1 MAEANLLHVL
11 DITMDHPGMSPLS
24 FFLQMSRFLHMLC
37 GGISHLASP
46 IIMQSKAIL
55 VWLLVCMVRQ
65 DGLPKL
71 LL

>member
-11 DITMDHPGMSPLS
+11 DIIMDHPEMYPLL
-24 FFLQMSRFLHMLC
+24 FFQMSRFLHILC
-37 GGISHLASP
+37 GGISHIASP
-46 IIMQSKAIL
+46 IIMQSKTIL
-55 VWLLVCMVRQ
+55 VSLLVCMVRQ